1 MIYHSKNQK
10 QIKMKVRTKKS
21 QQVKPG
27 KKVRSNS
34 IIRTRAFI
42 YDLYSKCNSNSRIVL
57 NDLVVYHKC
66 GNNIL
71 AAMRDKYFTRIKVTK
86 DDDRGFEWIGP
97 APTENMIQDIQNHVN
112 EIGRK
117 YMQEYLAKGKAEKK
131 KPVLEFEFDTEV
143 EQPLPL
149 SADLNNDKIDEFKN
163 LFQKIFGIRL

>member
-1 MIYHSKNQK
+1 MK
-10 QIKMKVRTKKS
+10 IKTKKS

-42 YDLYSKCNSNSRIVL
+42 YDLYSKTHSNGRIIL
-57 NDLVVYHKC
+57 NEMVVYHKC

-71 AAMRDKYFTRIKVTK
+71 AAMRDREFRRIKVTK

-97 APTENMIQDIQNHVN
+97 TPTENMIQDVQNRIN

-117 YMQEYLAKGKAEKK
+117 YMQEYLAKGKSEKK
-131 KPVLEFEFDTEV
+131 TPMLEFVFDTEV
-143 EQPLPL
+143 ATDTTEKLQVNRQPNPLP
-149 SADLNNDKIDEFKN
+149 ADMNADKIDEFKN
-163 LFQKIFGIRL
+163 LLQKFFGIKL

>member
-1 MIYHSKNQK
+1 MK
-10 QIKMKVRTKKS
+10 IKTKKS

-42 YDLYSKCNSNSRIVL
+42 YDLYSKTNSNGRIIL
-57 NDLVVYHKC
+57 NEMVVYHKC

-71 AAMRDKYFTRIKVTK
+71 AAMRDREFRRIKVTK

-97 APTENMIQDIQNHVN
+97 APTENMIQDVQNRIN

-117 YMQEYLAKGKAEKK
+117 YMQEYLAKGKSEKK
-131 KPVLEFEFDTEV
+131 TPMLEFVFDTEV
-143 EQPLPL
+143 DQSKSNPVDND
-149 SADLNNDKIDEFKN
+149 ADVNQLKN
-163 LFQKIFGIRL
+163 LLQKLFGVKI

>member
-1 MIYHSKNQK
+1 MS
-10 QIKMKVRTKKS
+10 IKTKKS
-21 QQVKPG
+21 TQVKTG

-71 AAMRDKYFTRIKVTK
+71 AAMRDNQFKRIKVTN

-97 APTENMIQDIQNHVN
+97 APTENMIQDIQNQVN
-112 EIGRK
+112 EISRK
-117 YMQEYLAKGKAEKK
+117 YMQEYLAKS
-131 KPVLEFEFDTEV
+131 KPTNKPTLEFVFDSEDEKPKENPV
-143 EQPLPL
+143 
-149 SADLNNDKIDEFKN
+149 DLNSEKINEFKN
-163 LFQKIFGIRL
+163 LFQKYFGIKL

>member
-1 MIYHSKNQK
+1 
-10 QIKMKVRTKKS
+10 MKVRTKKS

-57 NDLVVYHKC
+57 NELVVYHKC

-131 KPVLEFEFDTEV
+131 KPVLEFVFDAEVATDTTEKLQV
-143 EQPLPL
+143 NGQPNPLP
-149 SADLNNDKIDEFKN
+149 ADINADKIDEFKN
-163 LFQKIFGIRL
+163 LLQKFFGIKL